1 MDSEKELKKK
11 MNNIKRIHEKN
22 LELYERK
29 LMLLVLKEMIKD
41 DEVLGDLCRNGEEC
55 NSNNKKQIFNYIDP
69 L

>member
-11 MNNIKRIHEKN
+11 MNNIKRINEKN
-22 LELYERK
+22 IELYERK
-29 LMLLVLKEMIKD
+29 LMLLVLKEMIKE
-41 DEVLGDLCRNGEEC
+41 DEVLGELCQGEEC